1 MTHISGHP
9 YIGWEEVF
17 GTSPPEDGLTD
28 YLWRLPKPWLIDILG
43 KIGTTRFNSDDF
55 VYNPQQQID
64 FIMGF
69 QRCSGVSY
77 AERIA
82 RIIANDRTSV
92 FAHSAIVCVLVK
104 YAILLGTGDDHVPGT
119 RGIICC
125 ARCRLR

>member
-1 MTHISGHP
+1 VTHISGHP
-9 YIGWEEVF
+9 YIGWDEVF
-17 GTSPPEDGLTD
+17 GTSPPEDGLPH
-28 YLWRLPKPWLIDILG
+28 YLRRLPKTWLIDILG
-43 KIGTTRFNSDDF
+43 KIGTTLFNNDDF

-92 FAHSAIVCVLVK
+92 FAHPAIVCVLVK
-104 YAILLGTGDDHVPGT
+104 YAILLGSDEDHVPGYT
-119 RGIICC
+119 WDHCC
-125 ARCRLR
+125 ARCC